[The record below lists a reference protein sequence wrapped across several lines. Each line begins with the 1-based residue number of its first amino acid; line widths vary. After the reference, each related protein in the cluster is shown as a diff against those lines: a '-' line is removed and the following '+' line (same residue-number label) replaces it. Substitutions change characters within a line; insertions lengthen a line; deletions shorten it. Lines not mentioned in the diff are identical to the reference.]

1 GFKKAMEEA
10 APTLLE
16 PIMEVEITAPE
27 QFMGDLMGDLN
38 SRRGRVL
45 GVEANGHNEVIK
57 AHVPMSEMLSYAS
70 ILKSITGGRGSYRM
84 KMSHYQE
91 GPAPLQTTL
100 L

>member
-1 GFKKAMEEA
+1 ME
-10 APTLLE
+10 
-16 PIMEVEITAPE
+16 IEVTAPG

-57 AHVPMSEMLSYAS
+57 AHVPLSEMLTYAS

-84 KMSHYQE
+84 KMSHYE
-91 GPAPLQTTL
+91 EVPSHLQTKIIAAYKAAKEGTGAHAAH
-100 L
+100 